1 MYTCGY
7 VHVYK
12 EVLSVSTR
20 KGTDKN
26 VSLHNM
32 GSDRH
37 VWMHQRPKRCQVQH
51 AGTLLPKLKAPDL
64 GQVGEAKE
72 MIHEGCAN
80 CH

>member
-1 MYTCGY
+1 MYTKRFEVCARARAQTYVRLHTLGCCTKVSILQFMYTCGY

-37 VWMHQRPKRCQVQH
+37 V
-51 AGTLLPKLKAPDL
+51 
-64 GQVGEAKE
+64 
-72 MIHEGCAN
+72 
-80 CH
+80 